1 MTFMSG
7 TTNERNQLKHRAG
20 FGPIGIEAV
29 VRLHFFPSLYAS
41 KLYKKVAYFEGLIRT

>member
-20 FGPIGIEAV
+20 FGPIGNEAV
-29 VRLHFFPSLYAS
+29 VRLNFFFHLFMLLNYT
-41 KLYKKVAYFEGLIRT
+41 KK